1 MMRTFG
7 YAIINGINTVNM
19 EDNKQNQWAKKKK
32 KKKKKKREFVC
43 NAKTRNFNM
52 KKGKTCDII
61 NNAMAPLKRV
71 SRVYNVVKAK
81 YTISTIR
88 PIRLI
93 KTINLIKSIRT
104 LRPITMII
112 FHQNHRIRNR
122 NQNINI

>member
-19 EDNKQNQWAKKKK
+19 EDNKQNQWAKK

-71 SRVYNVVKAK
+71 SRVYSVVKAK

-93 KTINLIKSIRT
+93 KPINLIKSIRT

>member
-32 KKKKKKREFVC
+32 KREFVC

-52 KKGKTCDII
+52 KKRKTCDII

-71 SRVYNVVKAK
+71 SRVYSVVKAK

-93 KTINLIKSIRT
+93 KPINLIKSIRT

>member
-19 EDNKQNQWAKKKK
+19 EDNKQNQWAK

-71 SRVYNVVKAK
+71 SRVYSVVKAK

-93 KTINLIKSIRT
+93 KPINLIKSIRT
-104 LRPITMII
+104 LRPITKII

>member
-19 EDNKQNQWAKKKK
+19 EDNKQNQWA
-32 KKKKKKREFVC
+32 KKKKREFVC

-71 SRVYNVVKAK
+71 SRVYSVVKAK

-93 KTINLIKSIRT
+93 KPINLIKSIRT
-104 LRPITMII
+104 LRPITKII

>member
-1 MMRTFG
+1 MRTFG

-32 KKKKKKREFVC
+32 KKKKEFVC

-71 SRVYNVVKAK
+71 SRVYSVVKAK

-93 KTINLIKSIRT
+93 KPINLIKSIRT
-104 LRPITMII
+104 LRPITKII

>member
-1 MMRTFG
+1 MRTFG
-7 YAIINGINTVNM
+7 YEIINGINTVNM

-32 KKKKKKREFVC
+32 KKKKKREFFC

-71 SRVYNVVKAK
+71 SRVYSVVKAK

-93 KTINLIKSIRT
+93 KPINLIKSIRT
-104 LRPITMII
+104 LRPITKII

>member
-1 MMRTFG
+1 MRTFG

-32 KKKKKKREFVC
+32 KKKREFFC

-71 SRVYNVVKAK
+71 SRVYSVVKAK

-93 KTINLIKSIRT
+93 KPINLIKSIRT
-104 LRPITMII
+104 LRPITKII

>member
-32 KKKKKKREFVC
+32 KKKKREFFC

-71 SRVYNVVKAK
+71 SRVYSVVKAK

-93 KTINLIKSIRT
+93 KPINLIKSIRT
-104 LRPITMII
+104 LRPITKII

>member
-1 MMRTFG
+1 MRTFG

-19 EDNKQNQWAKKKK
+19 EDNKQNQWAK

-71 SRVYNVVKAK
+71 SRVYSVVKAK

-93 KTINLIKSIRT
+93 KPINLIKSIRT
-104 LRPITMII
+104 LRPITKII

>member
-32 KKKKKKREFVC
+32 KKKKEFVC

-71 SRVYNVVKAK
+71 SRVYSVVKAK

-93 KTINLIKSIRT
+93 KPINLIKSIRT
-104 LRPITMII
+104 LRPITKII
-112 FHQNHRIRNR
+112 FHQNHRIRNK